1 MVDCSSTRSPY
12 DRPWH
17 LVKTL
22 GTAVLGLEIMVLL
35 LAIPVG
41 LALSGR
47 GAIVVWVFSG
57 LALLAFVAAGLFRRD
72 PRTAAKLGWMVQVL
86 AIASGVL
93 VPAMYLVGVM
103 FAAVWWTA
111 IHFGGKVDALE
122 SARRAQAG

>member
-1 MVDCSSTRSPY
+1 M
-12 DRPWH
+12 
-17 LVKTL
+17 KTL
-22 GTAVLGLEIMVLL
+22 GTSVLGLEIMALL

-47 GAIVVWVFSG
+47 GAIVVWVFGG

-72 PRTAAKLGWMVQVL
+72 PRTAVVLGWTVQVL
-86 AIASGVL
+86 ATASGVL
-93 VPAMYLVGVM
+93 VPAMFIVGVM
-103 FAAVWWTA
+103 FGGVWWTA